1 LNTQVANR
9 RLACRGDSP
18 EPHRLFLQN
27 GGLFDLGGSRPP
39 CGRNTGGTP
48 VHDIPVGKGLS
59 HTERTPPY
67 AFVNV
72 EELALPLGQVAGS
85 SMDIALPN
93 EDDREAWSANSRPM
107 PAQEPDFDR
116 LVELAARVFGVPI
129 AAISINGW
137 DRKFIKAR
145 FGIDALAI
153 DLSSFFSGC
162 AGSGDGVFITL
173 DATPYPQL
181 APRPDAA
188 RAPQIGFFAG
198 ARLQSTSGQSLGEF
212 CIFDHA
218 PRRKF
223 SDRDRRT
230 LLDFAAITVDHIE
243 RRRLAIAERASESR
257 FENIASTSPDG
268 IICTD
273 RAGTI
278 TFWNKAAE
286 NLFGYSATET
296 IGQNLQIIVPER
308 FRNQTSEVTEIAGAG
323 SSSLMGSSNVIG
335 STISLI
341 ARRRNGSEFPIELS
355 LSQWLQDGEASFG
368 AIIRD
373 VTQRLASEEWL
384 FRLAHLDSL
393 TELPN
398 RMVLR
403 NRIDEAVANEAPAC
417 VLLIDLDGFKDVNDT
432 LGHSAGDMLLKMVAE
447 RILALVGGNDTVA
460 RLGGDEFAAL
470 LPGLDDPLRVAA
482 ISDALIKAI
491 AEPFTIDGQPV
502 IIGASIGIALCPAH
516 GRMAEDLLANADLA
530 LYQAKAEGRHCR
542 RFFMPALR
550 HAALNRRTYEIE
562 LRMAAAEKQ
571 FELHY
576 QPVVHISD
584 GALIGAEAL
593 MRWRHPQR
601 GILSP
606 GAFFSVLET
615 SLLAAV
621 IGDWAL
627 ETACAQTA
635 MWRRSA
641 MPDFRISVNLFGV
654 QFKTGDIES
663 TVRETLARHQLPAEA
678 LELEITENIILRH
691 DEAMIRPMRNLHH
704 FGVGIA
710 FDDYGTGYASL
721 SLLKRFPLSRL
732 KVDRSFVRD
741 VCTDPEDAAIVKA
754 ILYLG
759 QSFDLGVIAE
769 GVETAEQQ
777 AFLSA
782 NGCLEAQGFL
792 FGKPMPAEAFEQQF
806 LVKRVKR
813 VRSA

>member
-1 LNTQVANR
+1 
-9 RLACRGDSP
+9 
-18 EPHRLFLQN
+18 
-27 GGLFDLGGSRPP
+27 
-39 CGRNTGGTP
+39 
-48 VHDIPVGKGLS
+48 
-59 HTERTPPY
+59 
-67 AFVNV
+67 
-72 EELALPLGQVAGS
+72 
-85 SMDIALPN
+85 
-93 EDDREAWSANSRPM
+93 M

-116 LVELAARVFGVPI
+116 LVWLAARVFGVPI
-129 AAISINGW
+129 ATISITGW
-137 DRKFIKAR
+137 DRKFVKAR
-145 FGIDALAI
+145 PGVDVLAV
-153 DLSSFFSGC
+153 DLCKFFSGC
-162 AGSGDGVFITL
+162 TAGDDGVFVML
-173 DATPYPQL
+173 DATLDPRS

-188 RAPQIGFFAG
+188 SAPQIGFFAG
-198 ARLQSTSGQSLGEF
+198 ARLQSTTGQSLGEF

-223 SDRDRRT
+223 RERDRRT

-286 NLFGYSATET
+286 NLFGYPAAEA
-296 IGQNLQIIVPER
+296 IGRNLQIIVPER
-308 FRNQTSEVTEIAGAG
+308 FRNPTSEVTHIAGPE
-323 SSSLMGSSNVIG
+323 SSGLIG

-341 ARRRNGSEFPIELS
+341 ACRRNGSEFPIELS
-355 LSQWLQDGEASFG
+355 LSQWRRDGEASFG

-403 NRIDEAVANEAPAC
+403 NRIDETVINEAPAC

-432 LGHSAGDMLLKMVAE
+432 LGHSAGDMLLKMVAS
-447 RILALVGGNDTVA
+447 RILALVGENDTVA

-470 LPGLDDPLRVAA
+470 LPGLDDPLKVAA

-550 HAALNRRTYEIE
+550 HAALNRRTYEID
-562 LRMAAAEKQ
+562 LRKAAAEKQ
-571 FELHY
+571 FELYY
-576 QPVVHISD
+576 QPLISMAD

-593 MRWRHPQR
+593 MRWQHPQR
-601 GILSP
+601 GLLSP
-606 GAFFSVLET
+606 GAFFPVLET
-615 SLLAAV
+615 SLLAAA

-627 ETACAQTA
+627 ETACAQAA

-663 TVRETLARHQLPAEA
+663 LVRETLAKHELPAEA
-678 LELEITENIILRH
+678 LELEITENILLRH
-691 DEAMIRPMRNLHH
+691 DEAMIRPLHNLHQ

-721 SLLKRFPLSRL
+721 SFLKRFPLSRL
-732 KVDRSFVRD
+732 KIDRSFVRD
-741 VCTDPEDAAIVKA
+741 VCADPEDAAIVKA

-759 QSFDLGVIAE
+759 QSFGLGVIAE

-792 FGKPMPAEAFEQQF
+792 FGKPMPAEAFQQQF
-806 LVKRVKR
+806 LVKRPKR
-813 VRSA
+813 ARSA

>member
-1 LNTQVANR
+1 
-9 RLACRGDSP
+9 
-18 EPHRLFLQN
+18 
-27 GGLFDLGGSRPP
+27 
-39 CGRNTGGTP
+39 
-48 VHDIPVGKGLS
+48 
-59 HTERTPPY
+59 
-67 AFVNV
+67 
-72 EELALPLGQVAGS
+72 
-85 SMDIALPN
+85 MDIALPN
-93 EDDREAWSANSRPM
+93 EDERGALLTNYGLD
-107 PAQEPDFDR
+107 PAQEADFDR
-116 LVELAARVFGVPI
+116 LVALAARVFGAPI

-137 DRKFIKAR
+137 DRTFVKAR
-145 FGIDALAI
+145 QGAFAGADAIEIDT
-153 DLSSFFSGC
+153 SSFFS
-162 AGSGDGVFITL
+162 AGNTGDDGVFVIL
-173 DATPYPQL
+173 DATIDGQDAPYSDVVHHAQQPQV
-181 APRPDAA
+181 
-188 RAPQIGFFAG
+188 GFFAG
-198 ARLQSTSGQSLGEF
+198 AQLLSSSGQNLGEF
-212 CIFDHA
+212 YILDSA

-223 SDRDRRT
+223 SQSDRST
-230 LLDFAAITVDHIE
+230 LLDFAAITVDQIE
-243 RRRLAIAERASESR
+243 RRRLAIAERAGESR

-273 RAGTI
+273 RAGLI

-286 NLFGYSATET
+286 NLFGYSASDA

-308 FRNQTSEVTEIAGAG
+308 FRNPSNDVTRFPAGAAASG
-323 SSSLMGSSNVIG
+323 LIG

-355 LSQWLQDGEASFG
+355 LSQWRQDGEASFG

-403 NRIDEAVANEAPAC
+403 NRIDETVANDAPAC

-432 LGHSAGDMLLKMVAE
+432 LGHSAGDMLLKMVAS
-447 RILALVGGNDTVA
+447 RILALVGENDTVA

-470 LPGLDDPLRVAA
+470 LPGLDDPLKVAA

-491 AEPFTIDGQPV
+491 AEPFAIDEQPV

-550 HAALNRRTYEIE
+550 HAALNRRTYELE
-562 LRMAAAEKQ
+562 LRKAAVEKQ
-571 FELHY
+571 FELFY
-576 QPVVHISD
+576 QPVVRMRD

-601 GILSP
+601 GLLSP
-606 GAFFSVLET
+606 AAFFSVLET
-615 SLLAAV
+615 SLLAAS

-627 ETACAQTA
+627 ETACAQA
-635 MWRRSA
+635 AQWRRSA
-641 MPDFRISVNLFGV
+641 IPDFRISVNLFGV
-654 QFKTGDIES
+654 QFKMGDIES
-663 TVRETLARHQLPAEA
+663 VVRKTLAKQELPPEA

-691 DEAMIRPMRNLHH
+691 DEAMIRPLHNLHH

-721 SLLKRFPLSRL
+721 SFLKRFPLSRL
-732 KVDRSFVRD
+732 KIDRSFVRD

-769 GVETAEQQ
+769 GVETVEQQ
-777 AFLSA
+777 AFLST
-782 NGCLEAQGFL
+782 NGCMEAQGFL
-792 FGKPMPAEAFEQQF
+792 FGKPMSADAFAQHF
-806 LVKRVKR
+806 LAGSVKRA
-813 VRSA
+813 RSA